1 MSVQE
6 YLLREPA
13 RKLAKARGI
22 SEREAMQELKDKSD
36 QLQRMTAIGVGVS
49 GGGTAPRGL
58 PERSLGTSP
67 RGMRGTINGVKG
79 TGAPRSPVAE
89 ALDLPPKIEKP
100 STLPSKPAVRGI
112 EKPAYEPVAENPPDK
127 QVFDYRKRA
136 FDAAKERE
144 ASTIPSK
151 PQPEPPSQQAWDN
164 RQQAYKRAKEIINQR
179 EGGPVPPSKSSLDD
193 IPEGYRL
200 STRKMLE
207 INRNYKTK
215 LAEKAKAVRE
225 SKKTDLE
232 KSMQGLP
239 RVRKS
244 NMDMAE
250 ISDPNVPEPVK
261 IRDVKKYNEIG
272 EKVKQGIRKRK
283 QE

>member
-36 QLQRMTAIGVGVS
+36 QLQRMTAIGVGIS

-112 EKPAYEPVAENPPDK
+112 EKPAYDHAPETSPESFPKYQRKPDAKPLPENPPDK
-127 QVFDYRKRA
+127 EVLDYRQRA
-136 FDAAKERE
+136 HDAMKARKEVLQKSRDDEIDTYGYISGNKPEMTMAELGNKNMQKNFMSAKER
-144 ASTIPSK
+144 A
-151 PQPEPPSQQAWDN
+151 AW
-164 RQQAYKRAKEIINQR
+164 KRDQIKNIR
-179 EGGPVPPSKSSLDD
+179 E
-193 IPEGYRL
+193 
-200 STRKMLE
+200 
-207 INRNYKTK
+207 
-215 LAEKAKAVRE
+215 
-225 SKKTDLE
+225 
-232 KSMQGLP
+232 
-239 RVRKS
+239 
-244 NMDMAE
+244 
-250 ISDPNVPEPVK
+250 
-261 IRDVKKYNEIG
+261 
-272 EKVKQGIRKRK
+272 
-283 QE
+283 

>member
-36 QLQRMTAIGVGVS
+36 QLQRMTAIGVGIS

-144 ASTIPSK
+144 TINNR
-151 PQPEPPSQQAWDN
+151 PQ
-164 RQQAYKRAKEIINQR
+164 
-179 EGGPVPPSKSSLDD
+179 EGGTTLADQSIRTQSIKNAIAEKKSKWDATESSMKELNKETPFLRQPS
-193 IPEGYRL
+193 
-200 STRKMLE
+200 
-207 INRNYKTK
+207 K
-215 LAEKAKAVRE
+215 LAEANF
-225 SKKTDLE
+225 KKVKPET
-232 KSMQGLP
+232 
-239 RVRKS
+239 
-244 NMDMAE
+244 

-261 IRDVKKYNEIG
+261 IRDVKKYNDRG